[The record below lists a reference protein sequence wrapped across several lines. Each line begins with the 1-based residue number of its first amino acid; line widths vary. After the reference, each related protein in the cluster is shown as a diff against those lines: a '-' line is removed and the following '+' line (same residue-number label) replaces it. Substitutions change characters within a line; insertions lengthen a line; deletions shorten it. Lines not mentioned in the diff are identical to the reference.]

1 MPEIGLKVK
10 YTGAIPGVTM
20 SQREWNEIQR
30 GVWQGVGRYW
40 HVHFRPKHFTRA
52 GAQEYGYQPRTAGYQ
67 RRKAKQKHHQDPL
80 VFTGE
85 SRRRTRSARIV
96 PFATSR
102 RVGVRV
108 RMSAPNLNYR
118 RNAHAPDLA
127 AEMTAISQ
135 AEGAELA
142 RLHRRGTEAGLRTFR
157 GRRTITI
164 S

>member
-1 MPEIGLKVK
+1 MPAIGLKVK

-30 GVWQGVGRYW
+30 GVWQAVGRYW

-52 GAQEYGYQPRTAGYQ
+52 GAQEYGYEPRTAAYQ
-67 RRKAKQKHHQDPL
+67 RRKAKQKHHQEPL

-96 PFATSR
+96 PFATAS

-108 RMSAPNLNYR
+108 RMSAPNLSYR
-118 RNAHAPDLA
+118 RANTPDMRDEL
-127 AEMTAISQ
+127 TTISDS
-135 AEGAELA
+135 EGAVLS
-142 RLHRRGTEAGLRTFR
+142 RLHRRGTEAGLRQSR
-157 GRRTITI
+157 GRRTVTI